1 MIQSPTNGSAL
12 TNCDTTAATTEHGSR
27 VTTSTLHQV
36 NTSSSV
42 NDSINDDRRWLGRA
56 YRKQHSTW
64 DNIRSKLQFR
74 LSPTSLSTWLWT
86 LSYWLNVFRLPS
98 HHSPQNICIL
108 ISIQFKCIFTQ
119 VRMQPF
125 SVLSSRLSTA
135 MLMTLT
141 YNFLLV
147 ISSNCDPYCIISSV
161 WWRKAEHP
169 HLVPPCPHLV
179 H

>member
-1 MIQSPTNGSAL
+1 VIQSPTNGSAL

-125 SVLSSRLSTA
+125 SVLSSRSTA

-169 HLVPPCPHLV
+169 HLVPPSCPHLV